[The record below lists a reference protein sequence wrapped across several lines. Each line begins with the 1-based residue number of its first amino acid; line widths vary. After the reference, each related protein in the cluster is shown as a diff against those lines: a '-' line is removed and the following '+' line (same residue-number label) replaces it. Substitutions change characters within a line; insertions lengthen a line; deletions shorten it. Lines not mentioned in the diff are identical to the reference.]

1 MHNNTDVLNRG
12 VENWMLE
19 VGRHLW
25 GVPSP
30 NPPVQSRVSWNMLLR
45 AVSDW
50 VLSTSRDEH
59 PTLS

>member
-1 MHNNTDVLNRG
+1 MV
-12 VENWMLE
+12 E

-30 NPPVQSRVSWNMLLR
+30 NPPVQSRVSGNMLLR